1 MVRSFEIPTVL
12 SAEEL
17 KNKGFHRVVK
27 ISVNG
32 VNALDKNKKT
42 TLAKI
47 TALGDIIENVLSNC
61 VDKFPRIDKK
71 EDFFPE
77 LIDLIIG
84 IDKYKKSL
92 GAIRWAEKK
101 IEKLKIEAIR
111 NVRRSK
117 DIKIIE
123 STRKGFYGR
132 LSSVINQISDELIFL
147 QSCRSKFKFI
157 PSIDPKIAT
166 AVVAGFPNVGKS
178 ILVSKLSTATPVVA
192 PYPFT
197 TKDIIVGHIS
207 DEWRKFQI
215 IDTPGLFDRDS
226 NDRNN
231 IERRAILA
239 LKYLTHV
246 ILFILDPSE
255 TCGYSIERQ
264 NALLESV
271 KKGFKGI
278 PIIVAESKNDIMI
291 SKSGN
296 INFSAKSGDN
306 IDQLRKKLI
315 SELRKVEPNEEE

>member
-1 MVRSFEIPTVL
+1 MRSFEIPTVL

-27 ISVNG
+27 ICVNG
-32 VNALDKNKKT
+32 VNALDRNKKT

-47 TALGDIIENVLSNC
+47 TALGDIIENALSKC
-61 VDKFPRIDKK
+61 IDKFPRINKK

-77 LIDLIIG
+77 LIDLVIG
-84 IDKYKKSL
+84 IDNYKKSL
-92 GAIRWAEKK
+92 GAIRWAEKR
-101 IEKLKIEAIR
+101 IEKLKTEAIK

-117 DIKIIE
+117 DVNVIN
-123 STRKGFYGR
+123 SVRKSFYGR
-132 LSSVINQISDELIFL
+132 LSSVINQISDELTFL
-147 QSCRSKFKFI
+147 QGCKNKFKLI

-166 AVVAGFPNVGKS
+166 VVVAGFPNVGKS
-178 ILVSKLSTATPVVA
+178 ILVSKLSTATPTVA

-197 TKDIIVGHIS
+197 TKGIIVGHIE

-215 IDTPGLFDRDS
+215 IDTPGLLDRDS
-226 NDRNN
+226 DERND
-231 IERRAILA
+231 IERQAVLA
-239 LKYLTHV
+239 LKYLTHI

-271 KKGFKGI
+271 REGFIGI
-278 PIIVAESKNDIMI
+278 PIIVAESKNDII
-291 SKSGN
+291 ITKSDN

-306 IDQLRKKLI
+306 IDQLREKLI
-315 SELRKVEPNEEE
+315 SELRKIELKEGA